1 MPDNKRGV
9 RDRSKDKKRVI
20 DLTKT
25 RLVKDLTGKLMPIE
39 HNEQESPELEKHYN
53 EAMEIANEGRK
64 GPKLIAG
71 PGWMGEDKD
80 GKK

>member
-9 RDRSKDKKRVI
+9 RDRARDKNRVI
-20 DLTKT
+20 DLTTFRKT
-25 RLVKDLTGKLMPIE
+25 KEITGKGIRVSAE
-39 HNEQESPELEKHYN
+39 KENPELTKHED
-53 EAMEIANEGRK
+53 EAMELANEGRK

-71 PGWMGEDKD
+71 PGWMGEDN